1 MKFITQLSR
10 ILVGLLFI
18 FSGLIKLNDPLGFS
32 YKLDEY
38 FAPGVLNMTFLQPWV
53 LELSVFIVILEVLL
67 GVALLIGFWKNLTS
81 WLLLLMIVFFTF
93 LTFYSAYFN
102 KVTDCG
108 CFGDA
113 IPLTPWES
121 FGKDMVL
128 LVLILIVFFHRQYIM
143 PILGKGGRYLVMGIT
158 LAGCLVMGIYV
169 LNHLPLMDFRPYAEG
184 RSIVE
189 GMKSAEE
196 MGEKPTKYGTV
207 YTLQNTVTGEE
218 KKVSSEAYVKDKW
231 YEKEDWKIL
240 TDKTETVII
249 EEGYEPPIH
258 DFFLYLE
265 DEDMTQDLLMEE
277 AVFVLVAYNIS
288 ETATEAYPAVN
299 KFAEAAQQAGIPFYG
314 ISASLPG
321 LVEQKR
327 HELQTP
333 FPFGSMDETTLKTII
348 RANPGILLLKEGS
361 VAAKWHYSDLPSF
374 EAVQQNHL

>member
-10 ILVGLLFI
+10 LLVGLLFI

-38 FAPGVLNMTFLQPWV
+38 FAPDVLNIPFLQPWA
-53 LELSVFIVILEVLL
+53 LEMSVFIVILEVLL
-67 GVALLIGFWKNLTS
+67 GVALLIGFWKNVTS
-81 WLLLLMIVFFTF
+81 WLLLLMIIFFTF

-121 FGKDMVL
+121 FGKDVVL
-128 LVLILIVFFHRQYIM
+128 LVLILIVFFHRQYIN
-143 PILGKGGRYLVMGIT
+143 PILGKGGRYAIMGLS
-158 LAGCLVMGIYV
+158 LAGCMVMGIYV
-169 LNHLPLMDFRPYAEG
+169 LNHLPLMDFRPYAAG
-184 RSIVE
+184 KSIVE
-189 GMKSAEE
+189 GMKPAEE
-196 MGEKPTKYGTV
+196 VGKTPTKYGTV
-207 YTLQNTVTGEE
+207 YTLKNTVTGKE
-218 KKVSSEAYVKDKW
+218 KKISSEAYVSEKW
-231 YEKEDWKIL
+231 YEKEEWKIL
-240 TDKTETVII
+240 TDKTETVVI

-265 DEDMTQDLLMEE
+265 DEDITTAMLNEE
-277 AVFVLVAYNIS
+277 AVFLLVAYDIT
-288 ETATEAYPAVN
+288 ETATEAYPKIN
-299 KFAEAAQQAGIPFYG
+299 QFAEAAQKAGVPFYG
-314 ISASLPG
+314 MSASVPG

-348 RANPGILLLKEGS
+348 RANPGILLLKNG
-361 VAAKWHYSDLPSF
+361 VVTAKWHYSDLPSF
-374 EAVQQNHL
+374 EVVQQNHL